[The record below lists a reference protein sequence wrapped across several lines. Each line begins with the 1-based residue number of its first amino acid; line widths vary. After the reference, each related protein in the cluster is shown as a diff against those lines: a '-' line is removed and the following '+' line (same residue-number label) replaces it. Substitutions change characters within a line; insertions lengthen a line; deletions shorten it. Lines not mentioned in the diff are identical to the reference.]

1 MMISDCGRLSG
12 FCECRKCTAMLMR
25 ILALALATSVVAAA
39 DAQIPHRPGDAL
51 EFTPRYPLWSDG
63 MDKRRWLHLPA
74 GTVVDKSDA
83 DAWEFPRGARA
94 WKEFSR
100 DGKRVETRFIER
112 LADGSWRYLTYAWN
126 ASGTAATL
134 APEEGIP
141 ERGIPSRAD
150 CLACHEGAPVPLLG
164 YSAVQLS
171 TALPPVLGYLHGNCG
186 HCHND
191 EALPALELSLA
202 QQASDV
208 KASAARTYATLI
220 GRASRFRPHG
230 AANPQRVVP
239 GQPAQS
245 VLVTRMKSNDPL
257 TRMPPL
263 GVSVVDASGVAL
275 ISRWIEH
282 ELQQANKEAP

>member
-1 MMISDCGRLSG
+1 
-12 FCECRKCTAMLMR
+12 MLVR
-25 ILALALATSVVAAA
+25 ILVLALATSVVAAA
-39 DAQIPHRPGDAL
+39 DAEIPQRPGDAL

-74 GTVVDKSDA
+74 GTAIDKADA
-83 DAWEFPRGARA
+83 DAWDFPRGARA

-150 CLACHEGAPVPLLG
+150 CLACHEGAPVPILG

-171 TALPPVLGYLHGNCG
+171 TALPPALGYLHGNCG

-191 EALPALELSLA
+191 AALPALELSLA
-202 QQASDV
+202 QQASDPS
-208 KASAARTYATLI
+208 ASAVRTYATLI

-263 GVSVVDASGVAL
+263 GVSLVDASGVAL
-275 ISRWIEH
+275 VSRWIEQ
-282 ELQQANKEAP
+282 ELQQTPKEAP

>member
-1 MMISDCGRLSG
+1 
-12 FCECRKCTAMLMR
+12 MLVR
-25 ILALALATSVVAAA
+25 ILVLALATSVVAA
-39 DAQIPHRPGDAL
+39 DDSGIPHRPGHAV

-63 MDKRRWLHLPA
+63 MDKRRWLHLPG
-74 GTVVDKSDA
+74 GTVVDKADP
-83 DAWEFPRGARA
+83 DAWEFPPGARA

-100 DGKRVETRFIER
+100 DGKPLETRFIER

-126 ASGTAATL
+126 ASGTTATL

-150 CLACHEGAPVPLLG
+150 CLACHEGAPVPILG

-171 TALPPVLGYLHGNCG
+171 TALPPALGYLHGNCG

-191 EALPALELSLA
+191 AALPALELSLA
-202 QQASDV
+202 QQASDP

-220 GRASRFRPHG
+220 RASRFRPHG
-230 AANPQRVVP
+230 AANAQRVVP
-239 GQPAQS
+239 GQPGHS

-263 GVSVVDASGVAL
+263 GVSVVDVSGVAL

-282 ELQQANKEAP
+282 ELQQAQKEAP